1 MKRAVLIKINPNNHK
16 EIIDSLLILYGKN
29 IEINEYKECLKII
42 LEDLTIKEIYD
53 TFNSL
58 RVDLNVYFNF
68 YISSFTDYEL
78 EIELIYDS
86 FIKSKTEAY
95 KLKELLAK
103 TQNISNYVKIFDL
116 ITNGSGVNKSV
127 VLAMAECDLNVSKA
141 SNCLYMHRNTLL
153 YKIDRLFEI
162 SGFDLK
168 KFYDVYILVR
178 LIMGT

>member
-42 LEDLTIKEIYD
+42 VEDLTIKEIYD

-86 FIKSKTEAY
+86 FINLKQ
-95 KLKELLAK
+95 KL
-103 TQNISNYVKIFDL
+103 
-116 ITNGSGVNKSV
+116 TN
-127 VLAMAECDLNVSKA
+127 
-141 SNCLYMHRNTLL
+141 
-153 YKIDRLFEI
+153 
-162 SGFDLK
+162 
-168 KFYDVYILVR
+168 
-178 LIMGT
+178 